1 MFKNY
6 WLTALRVL
14 VRNKTFSAI
23 NIFGLTLGTL
33 CCFYIV
39 LYVTDQYSYDG
50 QHYRGQDIYRVDTH
64 IRGAGGE
71 GDRATVTGSVAP
83 LLKQDFPEIEQFTRV
98 VPFLGVDKHFI
109 RYKDK
114 VLAEKEAVYADSTFF
129 DVFNFHFV
137 RGDRRTALMEP
148 YSVVLLQSVADRLFG
163 REDAIGKTITIENV
177 YFKTDYVVKGV
188 IDESQGKSHI
198 HAGLFLAMNSGGMG
212 DYVLHTTNWVS
223 NGYISSYVR
232 LRPHT
237 DTAGL
242 ARKFPAFV
250 KKYGGDQLKAV
261 GAENRLFLQP
271 LSTVHTTTGIGGP
284 QFTTPASPTFLRVLL
299 SIAILIQLI
308 ACINFMNL
316 STARAIRR
324 AKEVGVR
331 KIIGAR
337 RGQLLQQF
345 LGESLLISFIGFA
358 LALPL
363 LVLVLP
369 ELNRLADADIP
380 WTFLLQG
387 KVWLILGG
395 LIFGTGVVAG
405 SYPAFYL
412 SAFQAIRVLKG
423 NFTNAISASGL
434 RRGLVV
440 FQFVLSIALIIGII
454 VIYSQL
460 NYIRNK
466 DLGFD
471 KDQRIVL
478 SFQTQDAVDRVPAFL
493 ADLRVLAGV
502 QEACNSSACLDGAGF
517 FSNDFW
523 PKGQRSE
530 QGQNTAFLISD
541 EHFVPANG
549 IHLVSG
555 RNFRPTD
562 SSRVLIN
569 ETYARRL
576 GLNPQT
582 ALGVRLFDSQSREAE
597 IVGVM
602 KDFNFS
608 RLDQTPGSFLVWMQ
622 RPRWEIWPVV
632 VAHTATPDYPALLGK
647 IETLWHKDVP
657 GSPFSYSF
665 MDEEVQRQYK
675 AEMTISRIIRTF
687 TLMAIAISCLGLF
700 GLAAF
705 SAEQRKKEIGIRK
718 VLGAGV
724 PGLTRLLSME
734 FLRLVFIAF
743 LIAAPIAGWVMS
755 RWLHEFAYRISLQ
768 WWIFALAGAIAGAVA
783 LLTVG
788 YQAARAAVANP
799 GESIKSQ

>member
-6 WLTALRVL
+6 WRTALRVL
-14 VRNKTFSAI
+14 ARNKTFSAI

-33 CCFYIV
+33 CCLYIV
-39 LYVTDQYSYDG
+39 LYVTDQYSYDR
-50 QHYRGQDIYRVDTH
+50 QHYRVQDIYRVDTH
-64 IRGAGGE
+64 IKGAGGE

-83 LLKQDFPEIEQFTRV
+83 LLKQDFPEIQQFTRV

-109 RYKDK
+109 HYKDK
-114 VLAEKEAVYADSTFF
+114 VLTEKEAVYADSTFF

-137 RGDRRTALMEP
+137 QGDRRTALMEP

-163 REDAIGKTITIENV
+163 RQEAIGKTITIENV

-188 IDESQGKSHI
+188 IDESLGKSHI
-198 HAGLFLAMNSGGMG
+198 HAGLFLAMNSGFMG
-212 DYVLHTTNWVS
+212 DYVLHTTNWVA

-237 DTAGL
+237 DIAGL
-242 ARKFPAFV
+242 VKKFPAFV
-250 KKYGGDQLKAV
+250 QKYGGDQLKAV

-271 LSTVHTTTGIGGP
+271 LSTVHTTTGINGP
-284 QFTTPASPTFLRVLL
+284 QFTTPVSPLFLRILL

-331 KIIGAR
+331 KVIGAR
-337 RGQLLQQF
+337 RRQLLQQF
-345 LGESLLISFIGFA
+345 LGESLLLSFIGFM

-363 LVLVLP
+363 LVLALP
-369 ELNRLADADIP
+369 ALDRLADADIP
-380 WTFLLQG
+380 RTFLLQG
-387 KVWLILGG
+387 KVGLILAG
-395 LIFGTGVVAG
+395 LTVGTGLVAG

-423 NFTNAISASGL
+423 NFTSTISANGL
-434 RRGLVV
+434 RRGLVI
-440 FQFVLSIALIIGII
+440 FQFVLSIILIIGII

-460 NYIRNK
+460 NHIRDQ

-471 KDQRIVL
+471 KDQRLVL
-478 SFQTQDAVDRVPAFL
+478 NFQTQDAVDRVPAFL
-493 ADLRVLAGV
+493 ADLRSLAGIKD
-502 QEACNSSACLDGAGF
+502 ACNSSAYLDGPGF

-523 PKGQRSE
+523 LKGQRSQ
-530 QGQNTAFLISD
+530 QGLNTAFLISD

-549 IHLVSG
+549 IRLISG
-555 RNFRPTD
+555 RNFRSTD

-569 ETYARRL
+569 ETYALRL
-576 GLNPQT
+576 GLDPQT
-582 ALGVRLFDSQSREAE
+582 APGVRIFDSQSREAE

-602 KDFNFS
+602 KDFNYS
-608 RLDQTPGSFLVWMQ
+608 KLDTKPGSFLVWMMK
-622 RPRWEIWPVV
+622 PNWNIWPVV
-632 VAHTATPDYPALLGK
+632 VAHAVTSDYSALLGK
-647 IETLWHKDVP
+647 IEALWHKDVP
-657 GSPFSYSF
+657 GSPFTYSF
-665 MDEEVQRQYK
+665 MDEEVQKQYK
-675 AEMTISRIIRTF
+675 AEITMSRIIRSF
-687 TLMAIAISCLGLF
+687 TMMAIAISCLGLF

-743 LIAAPIAGWVMS
+743 LIAAPIGGWVMS

-768 WWIFALAGAIAGAVA
+768 WWIFALAGGIAGVIA

-788 YQAARAAVANP
+788 YQALRAAVANP
-799 GESIKSQ
+799 VESIKTQ

>member
-1 MFKNY
+1 MFRNY
-6 WLTALRVL
+6 LRTALRVL
-14 VRNKTFSAI
+14 ARNKTFSAI

-33 CCFYIV
+33 CCLYIV
-39 LYVTDQYSYDG
+39 LYVTDQYSFDR
-50 QHYRGQDIYRVDTH
+50 QHHRAQDIYRIGTH
-64 IRGAGGE
+64 IKGAGGE

-83 LLKQDFPEIEQFTRV
+83 LLKQDFHEIEQFTRV

-109 RYKDK
+109 HFKDK

-129 DVFNFHFV
+129 DVFDFHFV
-137 RGDRRTALMEP
+137 QGDRRTALMEP

-163 REDAIGKTITIENV
+163 RQEAIGKAITIENV

-188 IDESQGKSHI
+188 IDESLGKSHI
-198 HAGLFLAMNSGGMG
+198 HAGMFLAMNSGFMG

-223 NGYISSYVR
+223 NGYISAYVR

-237 DTAGL
+237 DTARL
-242 ARKFPAFV
+242 AGKFPAFV
-250 KKYGGDQLKAV
+250 QKYGGDQLKAV

-271 LSTVHTTTGIGGP
+271 LSTLHTTTGIGGP
-284 QFTTPASPTFLRVLL
+284 QFTTPVSPLFLRILL

-331 KIIGAR
+331 KVIGAR

-345 LGESLLISFIGFA
+345 LGESLLLSFVGFA

-363 LVLVLP
+363 LILALP
-369 ELNRLADADIP
+369 ALDRLTDADIP

-387 KVWLILGG
+387 KVWLILAG
-395 LIFGTGVVAG
+395 LIFGTGFVAG

-423 NFTNAISASGL
+423 DFASAISAIGL

-440 FQFVLSIALIIGII
+440 FQFVLSIVLIIGII

-460 NYIRNK
+460 NYIRNQ

-471 KDQRIVL
+471 KDQRLVL
-478 SFQTQDAVDRVPAFL
+478 NFQTQDAVDRVPAFL
-493 ADLRVLAGV
+493 ADLRNLAGV
-502 QEACNSSACLDGAGF
+502 KDACNSSAYLDGPGF

-523 PKGQRSE
+523 LKGQRSE
-530 QGQNTAFLISD
+530 QGLNTAFLISD

-549 IHLVSG
+549 IRLISG
-555 RNFRPTD
+555 RNFRSTD

-602 KDFNFS
+602 KDFNYGK
-608 RLDQTPGSFLVWMQ
+608 LDAKPGSFLIWMMK
-622 RPRWEIWPVV
+622 PRWEIWPVV
-632 VAHTATPDYPALLGK
+632 VAHTETPDYPTLLGK
-647 IETLWHKDVP
+647 IEALWHKDVP
-657 GSPFSYSF
+657 GSPFAYSF
-665 MDEEVQRQYK
+665 MDEEVQKQYK
-675 AEMTISRIIRTF
+675 AELTMSGIIRSF

-724 PGLTRLLSME
+724 PGLTRLLSIE

-743 LIAAPIAGWVMS
+743 LIAAPIGGWVMS

-768 WWIFALAGAIAGAVA
+768 WYIFVLAGGIAGAVA

-788 YQAARAAVANP
+788 YQAVKAAVANP
-799 GESIKSQ
+799 VESIKSQ

>member
-6 WLTALRVL
+6 WRTALRVL
-14 VRNKTFSAI
+14 SRNKTFSAI

-33 CCFYIV
+33 CCLYIV
-39 LYVTDQYSYDG
+39 LFVTDQHRYDR
-50 QHYRGQDIYRVDTH
+50 QHHRVEDLYRVDCH
-64 IRGAGGE
+64 IKGPGGE

-98 VPFLGVDKHFI
+98 VPFLGVDKHLVS
-109 RYKDK
+109 YKQK
-114 VLAEKEAVYADSTFF
+114 LLYEKDAVYADSTFF
-129 DVFNFHFV
+129 DVFRFHFV
-137 RGDRRTALMEP
+137 RGDGRTALMEP
-148 YSVVLLQSVADRLFG
+148 YSVVLLKSVADRLFG
-163 REDAIGKTITIENV
+163 QEDPVGKTIVVENV
-177 YFKTDYVVKGV
+177 YFKTNYLVKGV
-188 IDESQGKSHI
+188 IDESLGKSHI

-232 LRPHT
+232 LRPHA
-237 DTAGL
+237 DTARL
-242 ARKFPAFV
+242 TRKFPAFV
-250 KKYGGDQLKAV
+250 RRYGGDQLKAV

-271 LSTVHTTTGIGGP
+271 VMSIHTTPGIGGP
-284 QFTTPASPTFLRVLL
+284 QFTTPVSPLFLQVLL

-331 KIIGAR
+331 KVIGAR
-337 RGQLLQQF
+337 RRQLLLQF
-345 LGESLLISFIGFA
+345 LGESLLLSFIGFA

-363 LVLVLP
+363 LILALP
-369 ELNRLADADIP
+369 ALNRLTDADIP

-387 KVWLILGG
+387 EVWMILGG
-395 LIFGTGVVAG
+395 LILGTGLVAG
-405 SYPAFYL
+405 SYPAIYL

-423 NFTNAISASGL
+423 NFTSTLSAIGL
-434 RRGLVV
+434 RRVLVV
-440 FQFVLSIALIIGII
+440 FQFVWSIVLIIGII
-454 VIYSQL
+454 VIDGQL
-460 NYIRNK
+460 RYIRKK

-471 KDQRIVL
+471 KDQRLLL

-493 ADLRVLAGV
+493 ADLRNLSGV
-502 QEACNSSACLDGAGF
+502 KEACNSSTYLGNPAY

-523 PKGQRSE
+523 LKGQRSE
-530 QGQNTAFLISD
+530 QGINTSFLISD
-541 EHFVPANG
+541 EHFVPTNG
-549 IHLVSG
+549 IRLVSG

-576 GLNPQT
+576 GLDPEK

-602 KDFNFS
+602 KDFNFT
-608 RLDQTPGSFLVWMQ
+608 RLDEKPGNFLVWMQ
-622 RPRWEIWPVV
+622 KPHWDIWPVV
-632 VAHTATPDYPALLGK
+632 VAHTETADYKKLLEK
-647 IETLWHKDVP
+647 IEALWHRDVP
-657 GSPFSYSF
+657 GTPFTYSF
-665 MDEEVQRQYK
+665 IDEEVQKQYK
-675 AEMTISRIIRTF
+675 AEITMSGIIRSF

-705 SAEQRKKEIGIRK
+705 SAGQRKKEIGIRK

-743 LIAAPIAGWVMS
+743 LIAAPIAAWVMS
-755 RWLHEFAYRISLQ
+755 QWLHEFAYRISLQ
-768 WWIFALAGAIAGAVA
+768 WWIFALAGAIAGAIA

-788 YQAARAAVANP
+788 YQALKAAVANP
-799 GESIKSQ
+799 VESIKTQ